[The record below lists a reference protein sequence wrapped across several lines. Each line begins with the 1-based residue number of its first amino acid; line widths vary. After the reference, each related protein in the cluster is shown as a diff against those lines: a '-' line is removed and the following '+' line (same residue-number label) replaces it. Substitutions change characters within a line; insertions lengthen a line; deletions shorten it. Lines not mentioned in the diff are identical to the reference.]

1 MDFIP
6 KLEDIEGTMKDNIHV
21 QETTQSTESDSD
33 MTKPLE
39 LSGKEFKTNL
49 SNKEKAVV
57 KMVDNMH
64 DQMVHDKKEYNS
76 ILEGKY
82 TVTLIKNVSN
92 GPISRQ
98 YR

>member
-1 MDFIP
+1 
-6 KLEDIEGTMKDNIHV
+6 
-21 QETTQSTESDSD
+21 
-33 MTKPLE
+33 
-39 LSGKEFKTNL
+39 
-49 SNKEKAVV
+49 
-57 KMVDNMH
+57 MVDNMH

>member
-49 SNKEKAVV
+49 SNK
-57 KMVDNMH
+57 
-64 DQMVHDKKEYNS
+64 
-76 ILEGKY
+76 
-82 TVTLIKNVSN
+82 
-92 GPISRQ
+92 
-98 YR
+98 